1 MIAFLF
7 AGQGSQR
14 AGMGADLIAASA
26 TCREIFEAADE
37 ALGFTLSRIMLLG
50 SADELR
56 RTEIAQP
63 ALVTL
68 AVAQARFLLERGTLP
83 DFLCG
88 HSLGQYSALVVAG
101 AIDFS
106 DCVRLVRARGRLMQ
120 ETVPSGQGAM
130 MAIIGLERERVYQAC
145 AEAQRFGIV
154 DVACHNAPE
163 QTVISGTV
171 AAVEVVAARCEEEG
185 AGIVELPVSAPFHCR
200 LLAPMVDHF
209 AETLH
214 QFPIKPPT
222 LPVYD
227 NVTALPL
234 GDAEA
239 VRASLIAQIMSPV
252 LFEESLY
259 HMVDAGVN
267 HFVECG
273 PGKSLLAFAKRAI
286 PSATFETFEQRL
298 AVDASLH

>member
-1 MIAFLF
+1 
-7 AGQGSQR
+7 
-14 AGMGADLIAASA
+14 
-26 TCREIFEAADE
+26 
-37 ALGFTLSRIMLLG
+37 
-50 SADELR
+50 
-56 RTEIAQP
+56 QP
-63 ALVTL
+63 ASETL

-88 HSLGQYSALVVAG
+88 HRLGQYSALVVAG

-185 AGIVELPVSAPFHCR
+185 AGIVELPVSAPFH
-200 LLAPMVDHF
+200 
-209 AETLH
+209 
-214 QFPIKPPT
+214 
-222 LPVYD
+222 
-227 NVTALPL
+227 
-234 GDAEA
+234 
-239 VRASLIAQIMSPV
+239 
-252 LFEESLY
+252 
-259 HMVDAGVN
+259 
-267 HFVECG
+267 
-273 PGKSLLAFAKRAI
+273 
-286 PSATFETFEQRL
+286 
-298 AVDASLH
+298 